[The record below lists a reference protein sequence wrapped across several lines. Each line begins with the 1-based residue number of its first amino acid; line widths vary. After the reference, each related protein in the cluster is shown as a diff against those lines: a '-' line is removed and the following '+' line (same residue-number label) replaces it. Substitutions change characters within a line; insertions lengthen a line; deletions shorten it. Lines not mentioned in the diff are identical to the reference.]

1 MFSQCDLFVSEY
13 HYQMKGMADSLH
25 DLGRAEHI
33 IRITTNMIRC
43 LLFHVS
49 LPTSYWVEALNTAT
63 HILNYLLSKAV
74 SHPTPFF
81 ALFGTTPF
89 YAHLPVFGCACYPNT
104 PPTFLTSSPLDPFA
118 VFFTV
123 TPLTTRGTDALISSP
138 IV

>member
-81 ALFGTTPF
+81 ALFGTTP
-89 YAHLPVFGCACYPNT
+89 
-104 PPTFLTSSPLDPFA
+104 PTSTLVSPGMPAILTSPPPLP
-118 VFFTV
+118 
-123 TPLTTRGTDALISSP
+123 IS
-138 IV
+138 